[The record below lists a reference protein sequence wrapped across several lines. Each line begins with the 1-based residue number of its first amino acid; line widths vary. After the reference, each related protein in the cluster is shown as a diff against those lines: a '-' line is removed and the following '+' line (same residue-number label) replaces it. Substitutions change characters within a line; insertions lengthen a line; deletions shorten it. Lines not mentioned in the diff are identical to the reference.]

1 MTKDRRL
8 GRGLAALL
16 GSPLEEDQVLDG
28 TASAVSPGSHA
39 RTGKSPASQ
48 NSTPS
53 QLSATNHTNAPSQS
67 SAPSQSGTLS
77 TTGGRSPAATG
88 ARTTPAINAPH
99 DHAVNRPVPSAQP
112 RTSGVTG
119 AVPLKPPAKS
129 DSHSSARMTLE
140 LSVYDIDNNPF
151 QPRRKF
157 NDEEI
162 ASLAESIREH
172 EQLQPIL
179 VRKVGSRFQLISGER
194 RLRATIHA
202 GLKTI
207 RAEVREADD
216 RLVAELAIVENLQ
229 RKDLDA
235 IEKAL
240 SFRRYIDEHQCTQED
255 LAKRLK
261 IDRSTIANLMRLLE
275 LPAQIQDL
283 VQGDKVTAGHAR
295 ALLPLGEESQQLQFA
310 QLIKEEGW
318 SVRETERRVSETLKA
333 EDGAI
338 AGSVNVAR
346 AANRKRT
353 SPQVA
358 ALEQRLRLSLGTKAE
373 IRQSASGR
381 GKISISF
388 ANNDEFERIYALICP
403 QVDKKSA

>member
-16 GSPLEEDQVLDG
+16 GTPLDESQTIDAPRSSESGG
-28 TASAVSPGSHA
+28 TATAV
-39 RTGKSPASQ
+39 R
-48 NSTPS
+48 
-53 QLSATNHTNAPSQS
+53 APSSGSTAVARGTIPPNAMGSTDRTQTNRITSALPSESDRPAVTGSVPLRATPAEAKAPVEIKPLGETRVS
-67 SAPSQSGTLS
+67 SESK
-77 TTGGRSPAATG
+77 TGGEAA
-88 ARTTPAINAPH
+88 
-99 DHAVNRPVPSAQP
+99 
-112 RTSGVTG
+112 
-119 AVPLKPPAKS
+119 AK
-129 DSHSSARMTLE
+129 TLQ
-140 LSVYDIDNNPF
+140 LSVYEIDNNPF

-157 NDEEI
+157 HEEEI

-179 VRKVGSRFQLISGER
+179 VRRVGDRYQLISGER

-240 SFRRYIDEHQCTQED
+240 SFRRYIDEHKCRQDD

-275 LPAQIQDL
+275 LPTQLQQWVQD
-283 VQGDKVTAGHAR
+283 DKLSAGHAR
-295 ALLPLGEESQQLQFA
+295 TLLPLGNERQQLDFA
-310 QLIKEEGW
+310 KRIMEEGW
-318 SVRETERRVSETLKA
+318 SVRETERRVSEQLKR
-333 EDGAI
+333 EDGTDP
-338 AGSVNVAR
+338 
-346 AANRKRT
+346 KPT
-353 SPQVA
+353 KTKTPSPQIA
-358 ALEQRLRLSLGTKAE
+358 ALEQQLRLALGTKIE
-373 IRQSASGR
+373 IKQTGSGR
-381 GKISISF
+381 GKITISF
-388 ANNDEFERIYALICP
+388 ANNDEFERLREIMCP
-403 QVDKKSA
+403 EAARRAA

>member
-8 GRGLAALL
+8 GKGLAALL
-16 GSPLEEDQVLDG
+16 GTPLEEDGVVDG
-28 TASAVSPGSHA
+28 DSQSADKGAMSLPAQSAAGKPLKKSAQGRLAKSPKASSKPANTK
-39 RTGKSPASQ
+39 TGKSE
-48 NSTPS
+48 
-53 QLSATNHTNAPSQS
+53 
-67 SAPSQSGTLS
+67 
-77 TTGGRSPAATG
+77 
-88 ARTTPAINAPH
+88 
-99 DHAVNRPVPSAQP
+99 
-112 RTSGVTG
+112 VTG
-119 AVPLKPPAKS
+119 SVPLSQFEKPVGGA
-129 DSHSSARMTLE
+129 LE

-157 NDEEI
+157 NEEEI
-162 ASLAESIREH
+162 NSLAESIREH

-179 VRKVGSRFQLISGER
+179 VRKVGERYQLISGER

-202 GLKTI
+202 GLSTI

-240 SFRRYIDEHQCTQED
+240 SFRRYIDEHKCKQDD

-275 LPAQIQDL
+275 LPDGIQQW
-283 VQGDKVTAGHAR
+283 VQAEKVTAGHAR
-295 ALLPLGEESQQLQFA
+295 ALLPLGEEEQQLDFA
-310 QLIKEEGW
+310 RQIVEEGW
-318 SVRETERRVSETLKA
+318 SVRETERRVAEQLDA
-333 EDGAI
+333 EDSFIGGKSTKNSKKA
-338 AGSVNVAR
+338 
-346 AANRKRT
+346 RT

-358 ALEQRLRLSLGTKAE
+358 ALEQQLRLALGTKAE
-373 IRQSASGR
+373 IRQNAKGR

-388 ANNDEFERIYALICP
+388 ANPEEFERICALICP
-403 QVDKKSA
+403 QMDNKAA